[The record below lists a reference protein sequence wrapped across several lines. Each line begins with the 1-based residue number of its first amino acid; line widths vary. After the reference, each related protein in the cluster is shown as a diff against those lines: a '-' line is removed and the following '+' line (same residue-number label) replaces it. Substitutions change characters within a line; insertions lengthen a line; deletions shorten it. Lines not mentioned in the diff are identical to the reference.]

1 MAAVNAEV
9 ETEIYRGE
17 DLAEGDEIAG
27 PAIVE
32 FPTTTVVVNP
42 DDVLRVQADG
52 SSLLTIAL

>member
-9 ETEIYRGE
+9 ATDIWQG
-17 DLAEGDEIAG
+17 DALAAGDRITG

-32 FPTTTVVVNP
+32 FATMTIVVNP
-42 DDVLRVQADG
+42 DDMLVVQADG